1 MTEAPRTRRAEYAA
15 ATRAAIIEAARSLFA
30 RNGYFATKIE
40 DIAAEARVA
49 PATVYAVT
57 GGKQGLIRTLVDL
70 WSQAPIVAQTL
81 SRQETLTD
89 PDEILRDTAATVRAM
104 RETYG
109 DIMRLML
116 TTAPHHAEVA
126 ESLRVAT
133 GRYRDAVEAVAVRLR
148 DVGGLRAGTT
158 VAEATDI
165 LWFYFGYSGYFT
177 LLDDNGWTYEQA
189 ERWLVAQATAALRAD
204 A

>member
-1 MTEAPRTRRAEYAA
+1 MTEAPRSRRAEYAA
-15 ATRAAIIEAARSLFA
+15 ATRTAIIEAARALFA

-40 DIAAEARVA
+40 DIAVAARVA

-116 TTAPHHAEVA
+116 STAPHHTEVA

-133 GRYRDAVEAVAVRLR
+133 GRYRDAIEAVAVRLR
-148 DVGGLRAGTT
+148 DVGGLRAGMD

-177 LLDDNGWTYEQA
+177 LLDDNGWTYERS
-189 ERWLVAQATAALRAD
+189 ERWLVDQATAALR
-204 A
+204 

>member
-1 MTEAPRTRRAEYAA
+1 MTEAPKSRRAEYAA
-15 ATRAAIIEAARSLFA
+15 ATRTAIIEAARLLFA

-40 DIAAEARVA
+40 DIAVEARVA

-81 SRQETLTD
+81 SRQEALTD

-116 TTAPHHAEVA
+116 TTAPHHTEVA
-126 ESLRVAT
+126 ENLRVAT
-133 GRYRDAVEAVAVRLR
+133 KRYRDAIQAVAVRLG
-148 DVGGLRAGTT
+148 DVGGLREGMT

-177 LLDDNGWTYEQA
+177 LLDDNGWTYEQS
-189 ERWLVAQATAALRAD
+189 ERWLVTQAATALR
-204 A
+204 

>member
-1 MTEAPRTRRAEYAA
+1 MTGPPKSRRAEYAA
-15 ATRAAIIEAARSLFA
+15 ATRTAIIEAARVLFA
-30 RNGYFATKIE
+30 RKGYFATKIE
-40 DIAAEARVA
+40 DIAVEARVA

-81 SRQETLTD
+81 SRQEALAD
-89 PDEILRDTAATVRAM
+89 PDEILRETAAVTRSM

-116 TTAPHHAEVA
+116 TTAPHHEEVA
-126 ESLRVAT
+126 ESLRLAT
-133 GRYRDAVEAVAVRLR
+133 KRYRDALETVAARLR
-148 DVGGLRAGTT
+148 DVGGLREGTT
-158 VAEATDI
+158 LAEATDI

-177 LLDDNGWTYEQA
+177 LLDDNGWTFEQS
-189 ERWLVAQATAALRAD
+189 ERWLVTQAAAALR
-204 A
+204 

>member
-1 MTEAPRTRRAEYAA
+1 MNELPRGRRAEYAA
-15 ATRAAIIEAARSLFA
+15 ATRTAIIAAARLLFA
-30 RNGYFATKIE
+30 RNGFFATKID

-81 SRQETLTD
+81 SQIETLTD
-89 PDEILRDTAATVRAM
+89 PDEILRHTAAVTRSM

-109 DIMRLML
+109 DIIRLVL
-116 TTAPHHAEVA
+116 STAPHHPEVA
-126 ESLRVAT
+126 KDLRVAT
-133 GRYRDAVEAVAVRLR
+133 KRYRDAIEAVATRLR

-158 VAEATDI
+158 VAEASDI

-177 LLDDNGWTYEQA
+177 LHDDNGWTYEKS
-189 ERWLVAQATAALRAD
+189 ESWLVAQAAAALR
-204 A
+204 

>member
-1 MTEAPRTRRAEYAA
+1 MTMTEPPRSRRAEYAA
-15 ATRAAIIEAARSLFA
+15 ATRTAIIEAARLLFA
-30 RNGYFATKIE
+30 RHGYFATKIE
-40 DIAAEARVA
+40 DIAVEARVA

-89 PDEILRDTAATVRAM
+89 PDEILRDAAAVTRSM

-116 TTAPHHAEVA
+116 STAPHNPEVA
-126 ESLRVAT
+126 DSLRVAT
-133 GRYRDAVEAVAVRLR
+133 KRYRDAIEAVAVRLS
-148 DVGGLRAGTT
+148 DIGGLRAGMTR
-158 VAEATDI
+158 AEATDI

-177 LLDDNGWTYEQA
+177 LLDDNGWTYEQS
-189 ERWLVAQATAALRAD
+189 ERWLVAQATAALR
-204 A
+204 

>member
-1 MTEAPRTRRAEYAA
+1 MTEPPRNRRAEYAA
-15 ATRAAIIEAARSLFA
+15 ATRAAIIDAARSLFA

-109 DIMRLML
+109 DIMRLTL
-116 TTAPHHAEVA
+116 TTAPHHPEVA
-126 ESLRVAT
+126 AALRVAT
-133 GRYRDAVEAVAVRLR
+133 KRYRDAVEAVAGRLR
-148 DVGGLRAGTT
+148 DVGGLRDGMD

-177 LLDDNGWTYEQA
+177 LLDDNGWTYQRSE
-189 ERWLVAQATAALRAD
+189 EWLVAQAAAALR
-204 A
+204 

>member
-1 MTEAPRTRRAEYAA
+1 MTGPPKGRRAEYAA
-15 ATRAAIIEAARSLFA
+15 ATHAAIIEAARLLFA

-40 DIAAEARVA
+40 DIAVEARVA

-57 GGKQGLIRTLVDL
+57 GGKQGLIRTLADL

-81 SRQETLTD
+81 SRHETLTD
-89 PDEILRDTAATVRAM
+89 PDEILRDTASAVRAM

-116 TTAPHHAEVA
+116 TTAPHHTEVA
-126 ESLRVAT
+126 EDLRVAT
-133 GRYRDAVEAVAVRLR
+133 KRYRDAIEAVAVRLR
-148 DVGGLRAGTT
+148 DVGGLREGTT

-165 LWFYFGYSGYFT
+165 LWFYFGYSSFFT
-177 LLDDNGWTYEQA
+177 LLDENGWTYEQA
-189 ERWLVAQATAALRAD
+189 ERWLVTHATAALR
-204 A
+204 

>member
-1 MTEAPRTRRAEYAA
+1 MTEAPKSRRAEYAA
-15 ATRAAIIEAARSLFA
+15 ATRTAIIEAARLLFA
-30 RNGYFATKIE
+30 RDGYFATKIE

-81 SRQETLTD
+81 SRQESLTD

-116 TTAPHHAEVA
+116 TTAPHHPEVA
-126 ESLRVAT
+126 ENLRVAT
-133 GRYRDAVEAVAVRLR
+133 KRYRDAVEAVAVRLR
-148 DVGGLRAGTT
+148 DVGGLRAGMD

-177 LLDDNGWTYEQA
+177 LLDDNGWTYERS
-189 ERWLVAQATAALRAD
+189 ERWLVARAAAALR
-204 A
+204 

>member
-1 MTEAPRTRRAEYAA
+1 MTEPPRSRRAEYAA
-15 ATRAAIIEAARSLFA
+15 ATHAAIIDAARLLFA
-30 RNGYFATKIE
+30 RNGYFATKVE

-57 GGKQGLIRTLVDL
+57 GGKRGLIRTLVDR
-70 WSQAPIVAQTL
+70 WSQAPIIAQTL

-89 PDEILRDTAATVRAM
+89 PDEILRRTASVVRDM

-109 DIMRLML
+109 DIVRLIL
-116 TTAPHHAEVA
+116 TTAPHDTGLAED
-126 ESLRVAT
+126 LRVAT
-133 GRYRDAVEAVAVRLR
+133 RRYRDAIEAVAVRLR
-148 DVGGLRAGTT
+148 DVGGLRAGMT

-177 LLDDNGWTYEQA
+177 LVDDNGWTYEQA
-189 ERWLVAQATAALRAD
+189 ERWLVAQAAAALR
-204 A
+204 